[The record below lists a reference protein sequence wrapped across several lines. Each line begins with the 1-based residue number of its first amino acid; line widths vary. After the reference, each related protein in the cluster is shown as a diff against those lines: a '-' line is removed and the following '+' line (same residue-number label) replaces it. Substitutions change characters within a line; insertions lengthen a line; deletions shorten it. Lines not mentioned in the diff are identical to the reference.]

1 MVSLLEGTWDYFGE
15 NWFSGQVSEMSVRTL
30 MEQGKQPGIS
40 SVLLYIN
47 LTWVKFNTSCTGRVR
62 EAIVEHVCKPAH
74 TQAHTFPQC
83 SAFFIMVSGQHGQVL
98 CAEVSL
104 SLARL
109 LEQLCNRIWHLAMI
123 AAGCFILSAFW
134 YSRSHCPQKNLL
146 TCIPLSEHSTW
157 MKGTLWCLYICELLL
172 KVSLIKGKIHKGD
185 EITWRKETNVII
197 VFLPAVHP
205 TIETCFT
212 FSVSLI
218 WKGSL
223 VDHFTWLPNQ
233 LG

>member
-1 MVSLLEGTWDYFGE
+1 ML
-15 NWFSGQVSEMSVRTL
+15 
-30 MEQGKQPGIS
+30 
-40 SVLLYIN
+40 
-47 LTWVKFNTSCTGRVR
+47 
-62 EAIVEHVCKPAH
+62 
-74 TQAHTFPQC
+74 
-83 SAFFIMVSGQHGQVL
+83 SGQHGQVL
-98 CAEVSL
+98 YAEVSL

-123 AAGCFILSAFW
+123 AAGSAFW
-134 YSRSHCPQKNLL
+134 CSRSHCPQKNLPL

-157 MKGTLWCLYICELLL
+157 MKGTLWRLYICELLL

-185 EITWRKETNVII
+185 EITWRKETNVIT

-212 FSVSLI
+212 FSVGLI

-223 VDHFTWLPNQ
+223 IDHLTWLPNQ
-233 LG
+233 WG